1 MFKNSELNNN
11 LPWVEKYRPTN
22 FDQMISH
29 THIIETLHNF
39 IKNNSLPHLLFY
51 GPPGSGKTSLIKVCA
66 KKLYGDQYDLMVL
79 EINASEDRGIEVV
92 RSLISQFVS
101 TKNVFSNNPNMFKL
115 IILDEADAMTSD
127 AQKIL
132 RKVIEK
138 YTKNTR
144 FCLTCNYIKKISL
157 ALQSRCIKFR
167 FSPLDNDLIRERL
180 IEISEI
186 EKITYDELGLETIID
201 RAKGDM
207 RKILNILQTTSMSY
221 DIVSSETV
229 NKCLGYPSAKDINS
243 IYNSLIKKSFNKSYT
258 LLNNLIV
265 TNSYSVNDIIYELYQ
280 KLLITIHTKNNNL
293 NEIKILNM
301 LANLEYT
308 NLLCT
313 SETLQISAIVGI
325 FNLIKNTTE

>member
-1 MFKNSELNNN
+1 MSVNKQN
-11 LPWVEKYRPTN
+11 LPWVEKYRPLN
-22 FDQMISH
+22 FEQMISH
-29 THIIETLHNF
+29 THIIETLQNF
-39 IKNNSLPHLLFY
+39 IKNKSLPHLLFY

-66 KKLYGDQYDLMVL
+66 KQLYGDQYNLMVL

-92 RSLISQFVS
+92 RSLITQFVS

-167 FSPLDNDLIRERL
+167 FSPLSSNLIKER
-180 IEISEI
+180 IIQVSEI
-186 EKITYDELGLETIID
+186 EKITYNDSGLDTIID
-201 RAKGDM
+201 RSKGDM

-221 DIVSSETV
+221 DIVSSDTV
-229 NKCLGYPSAKDINS
+229 NKCLGYPSIKDINS
-243 IYNSLIKKSFNKSYT
+243 IYNSLVKKSFNHSYQ
-258 LLNNLIV
+258 LLNNMIF
-265 TNSYSVNDIIYELYQ
+265 TNGYSINDIIYELYQ
-280 KLLITIHTKNNNL
+280 KLIITVNTKENNL

-313 SETLQISAIVGI
+313 SETLQVSAIVGI
-325 FNLIKNTTE
+325 FNLIKTTL

>member
-1 MFKNSELNNN
+1 MNNN
-11 LPWVEKYRPTN
+11 LPWVEKYRPIN
-22 FDQMISH
+22 FENMLSH
-29 THIIETLHNF
+29 EHIIETLQNF
-39 IKNNSLPHLLFY
+39 IKNNTLPHLLFY

-66 KKLYGDQYDLMVL
+66 KQLYGEQYNLMVL

-92 RSLISQFVS
+92 RSLITQFVS
-101 TKNVFSNNPNMFKL
+101 TKNVFAHNPNMFKL

-157 ALQSRCIKFR
+157 ALQSRCVKFR
-167 FSPLDNDLIRERL
+167 FSPLNNILIKERL
-180 IEISEI
+180 IIISEKENI
-186 EKITYDELGLETIID
+186 VYNDPGLDTIII
-201 RAKGDM
+201 RSKGDM
-207 RKILNILQTTSMSY
+207 RKILNILQTVSMSY
-221 DIVSSETV
+221 DIVSQDNV
-229 NKCLGYPSAKDINS
+229 NKCLGYPSIKNINN
-243 IYNSLIKKSFNKSYT
+243 IYNALVKKSFNQSYL
-258 LLNNLIV
+258 LLNDLIIS
-265 TNSYSVNDIIYELYQ
+265 NGYSINDIIYELYQ
-280 KLLITIHTKNNNL
+280 KLLIVISTKNNIH

-301 LANLEYT
+301 LADLEYT

-325 FNLIKNTTE
+325 FNLINK

>member
-1 MFKNSELNNN
+1 MSLNTRLNET
-11 LPWVEKYRPTN
+11 LPWVEKYRPLN
-22 FDQMISH
+22 FEQMISH
-29 THIIETLHNF
+29 THIIETLQNF

-66 KKLYGDQYDLMVL
+66 KKLYGDQYNLMVL
-79 EINASEDRGIEVV
+79 EINASENRGIEVV
-92 RSLISQFVS
+92 RSLINQFVS
-101 TKNVFSNNPNMFKL
+101 TKNVFCNNPNMFKL

-167 FSPLDNDLIRERL
+167 FAPLSSNLIKER
-180 IEISEI
+180 IIQISEI
-186 EKITYDELGLETIID
+186 EKITYNDSGLDTIID
-201 RAKGDM
+201 RSKGDM

-221 DIVSSETV
+221 DIVSSDTV
-229 NKCLGYPSAKDINS
+229 NKCLGYPSTKDINS
-243 IYNSLIKKSFNKSYT
+243 IYNSLVIKSFNHSYQ
-258 LLNNLIV
+258 LLNNMIIS
-265 TNSYSVNDIIYELYQ
+265 NGYSINDIIYELYH
-280 KLLITIHTKNNNL
+280 KLLTTINTKTNNL

-325 FNLIKNTTE
+325 FNLINNTI